1 MGDRFRD
8 PTKRNG
14 PDGVVGGKP
23 WVVAELD
30 AVAAMAPGV
39 SFWAIRRIVSVII
52 AIWVNKKASSYGR
65 DEASWLHNHEA
76 RARFQSP
83 EGGERYARYLI

>member
-1 MGDRFRD
+1 MA
-8 PTKRNG
+8 PMAWW
-14 PDGVVGGKP
+14 GGKP

-52 AIWVNKKASSYGR
+52 CDLGKQKGLVV
-65 DEASWLHNHEA
+65 
-76 RARFQSP
+76 RARRGQLAS
-83 EGGERYARYLI
+83 

>member
-39 SFWAIRRIVSVII
+39 SFWAIRRTVI
-52 AIWVNKKASSYGR
+52 KLRSG
-65 DEASWLHNHEA
+65 
-76 RARFQSP
+76 
-83 EGGERYARYLI
+83 